1 MLWKRATYAGC
12 VAGMVTGFATAL
24 LRKELD
30 LQQYNP
36 HVQIYN
42 LTLGFAA
49 AMIVNVTV
57 SLCSRPREAP

>member
-1 MLWKRATYAGC
+1 LLWKHATYAGC
-12 VAGMVTGFATAL
+12 VAGMVTGFSTAL
-24 LRKELD
+24 LWKMLD
-30 LQQYNP
+30 LQAYVP